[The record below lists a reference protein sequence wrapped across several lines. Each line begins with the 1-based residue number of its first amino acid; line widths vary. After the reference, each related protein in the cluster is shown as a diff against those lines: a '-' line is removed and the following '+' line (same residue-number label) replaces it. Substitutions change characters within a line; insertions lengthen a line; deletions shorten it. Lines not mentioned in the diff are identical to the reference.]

1 MNLQNVRATATDIAL
16 QAGAELMRFF
26 DQPHQEAT
34 KQNLYDIVTEGDKA
48 SEAVIVPALHKAFPD
63 HYIFSEEGGGSGAP
77 LEAAKYRWYI
87 DPLDGTTNFANNIPY
102 FSVSMAMAD
111 RNNTP
116 LVGVVYNPVH
126 QELFTAAQ
134 GFGTTL
140 NEKSLRV
147 SGADSLS
154 KAILCTGFPYTRATN
169 QDNNLREWGAFL
181 PIVRDL
187 RRFGSAALDLCF
199 VAAGRFDGFWEG
211 HLNPWDCMAGILC
224 VREAGGIVTDYAG
237 GEANLLGAEL
247 IASNKQLH
255 PQIMEVITRS
265 RQSVVKG

>member
-1 MNLQNVRATATDIAL
+1 MDLQTTRKIATEIAL

-34 KQNLYDIVTEGDKA
+34 KQNFFDIVTEGDKA
-48 SEAVIVPALHKAFPD
+48 SEAIIVAALHRAFPD
-63 HYIFSEEGGGSGAP
+63 HHVVAEEGGGSGAP
-77 LEAAKYRWYI
+77 ADHAEYRWYI
-87 DPLDGTTNFANNIPY
+87 DPLDGTTNYANNIPY
-102 FSVSMAMAD
+102 FSVSMALAD

-126 QELFTAAQ
+126 RELFTAAH
-134 GFGTTL
+134 GLGAALNDKTL
-140 NEKSLRV
+140 HV
-147 SGADSLS
+147 SSTDSLS

-169 QDNNLREWGAFL
+169 EDNNLREWGAFL

-224 VREAGGIVTDYAG
+224 VREAGGIVTDYSG

-247 IASNKQLH
+247 IASNQQLH
-255 PQIMEVITRS
+255 PQIKEVIAAS
-265 RQSVVKG
+265 RQVAAKG